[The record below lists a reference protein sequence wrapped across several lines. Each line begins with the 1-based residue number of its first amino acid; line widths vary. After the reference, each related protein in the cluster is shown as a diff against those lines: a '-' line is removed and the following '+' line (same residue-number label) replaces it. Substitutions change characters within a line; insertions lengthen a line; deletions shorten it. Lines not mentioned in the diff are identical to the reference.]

1 MGINKSAKMSAE
13 QDPKGANM
21 AEAPKAEFT
30 ELDWITLKTEIGSEE
45 LKHVESAGEK
55 FKRKFWENPVLPVG
69 AGLTTL
75 ALLLGLR
82 AFRRQ
87 DKHMSQ
93 LMMRARV
100 GAQGFTVLAL
110 LGGVLKTA
118 FDAKQ

>member
-1 MGINKSAKMSAE
+1 MGKIQKVQIWQRLQKQNSQS
-13 QDPKGANM
+13 
-21 AEAPKAEFT
+21 
-30 ELDWITLKTEIGSEE
+30 LIGSEE